1 MIIKKQAPRALGL
14 DEPLYHADHSRPVT
28 RRDFLAQGFCA
39 GAGTVLGG
47 SVLSM
52 FASPRKA
59 HALSQDL
66 IDAMSAAG
74 CSSGLGAGK
83 IPFICFDLA
92 GGVNIAGSNV
102 LIGGQGGQMDFLST
116 AGYDKL
122 GLPGDMIP
130 GVAEVNGAGSSESG
144 TSNGDHTDTTL
155 GLAFHS
161 DSAFLRGILEKLSPG
176 TAANINGAI
185 IPARSE
191 NDTGNNPHN
200 PMYGIARAGAE
211 GSILSLIGSR
221 SSDSGGNSMAP
232 MAMIDPTIRPTKVD
246 RPTDVTG
253 MVDIGDLV
261 GLLNQS
267 DAVAVM
273 ESVYRLSN
281 AKLGTVDT
289 RLTNDAVIKDLIECG
304 YLSSADLAERFGDP
318 NTLNPDD
325 RNAPSPIIVS
335 DNGGIFSTAEFDGS
349 SEFRKTASV
358 MKMVIDGFSGAGTIT
373 MGGYDYHTGERA
385 TGEIRDLRAGRC
397 MGACLEYA
405 ARTNTPLMMYV
416 MSDGSVASNGR
427 IDNSVDGR
435 GKGEWTGD
443 NQSTASSF
451 FMVYNPNGRPQLLGA
466 TPEEQARHQ
475 QIGFM
480 RNDAS
485 VETAA
490 TPAANNVNLLV
501 ETVILNYMALHGEQ
515 GNFANLFPTNGLGNA
530 ALMDSLTAFQ
540 PIVNGT
546 I

>member
-1 MIIKKQAPRALGL
+1 MIIKKQSPRPLGL
-14 DEPLYHADHSRPVT
+14 NEPLFHADHSRPVT

-66 IDAMSAAG
+66 IDAMAAAG

-130 GVAEVNGAGSSESG
+130 GVAEVNGAGSSETG

-155 GLAFHS
+155 GLGFHS

-176 TAANINGAI
+176 VAANINGAV

-200 PMYGIARAGAE
+200 PMYGIATAGAE

-289 RLTNDAVIKDLIECG
+289 RLTNDAVIKDLIQCG

-325 RNAPSPIIVS
+325 RNAPNPIIVS
-335 DNGGIFSTAEFDGS
+335 DNGGIFSTAEFDGDR
-349 SEFRKTASV
+349 EFQKTASV
-358 MKMVIDGFSGAGTIT
+358 MKMVIDGFAGAGTIT

-405 ARTNTPLMMYV
+405 SRTNTPLMMYV

-451 FMVYNPNGRPQLLGA
+451 FMVYNPNGRA
-466 TPEEQARHQ
+466 
-475 QIGFM
+475 
-480 RNDAS
+480 
-485 VETAA
+485 
-490 TPAANNVNLLV
+490 
-501 ETVILNYMALHGEQ
+501 
-515 GNFANLFPTNGLGNA
+515 
-530 ALMDSLTAFQ
+530 
-540 PIVNGT
+540 
-546 I
+546 

>member
-1 MIIKKQAPRALGL
+1 MIIKKQSPRAHGL
-14 DEPLYHADHSRPVT
+14 NEPLFHADHSRPVT

-47 SVLSM
+47 SVLSL

-66 IDAMSAAG
+66 IDAMADAG

-92 GGVNIAGSNV
+92 GGVNVAGSNV

-116 AGYDKL
+116 AGYSKL

-130 GVAEVNGAGSSESG
+130 GVAEVNGAGSSETG

-161 DSAFLRGILEKLSPG
+161 DSSFLRGILEKLSPG

-200 PMYGIARAGAE
+200 PMYGIATAGAE

-281 AKLGTVDT
+281 AKLGAVNT

-325 RNAPSPIIVS
+325 RNAPNPIIVS
-335 DNGGIFSTAEFDGS
+335 DNGGIFSTAEFDGEG
-349 SEFRKTASV
+349 EFRKTASV
-358 MKMVIDGFSGAGTIT
+358 MKMVIDGFAGAGTIT

-515 GNFANLFPTNGLGNA
+515 GNFANLFPANGLGNS